1 MSIELNKTSV
11 QIIQNWAVA
20 PAPQIEE
27 EFASLSHETNRIP
40 DPYIFLVGRKK
51 LLSPSNGLPIEGS
64 VATDTITQKR
74 ELEAFCQ
81 IQKWAVEETEGM
93 AIWFSPP
100 DPYQNLKIV
109 SSEIAYTLSG
119 QKVLFNRA
127 IVLDVDRKTSLEI
140 AGKYPGRKINGAE
153 DLRRSPRF
161 LSSQDAENWTL
172 PIAPYSDQI
181 KLVESGEDLLIKV
194 DTLSKTRGI
203 VSRQQVQTAGL
214 MGSHS
219 DSCSIFRI
227 FFANAEKSFPC
238 PRCHKAIP
246 SGMGITKCPFCG
258 VTKEEVGS
266 TCN

>member
-1 MSIELNKTSV
+1 MSTELSYTRLQV
-11 QIIQNWAVA
+11 IQNWVVT
-20 PAPQIEE
+20 PASQIEE

-51 LLSPSNGLPIEGS
+51 LLSPSNGLPIEDS
-64 VATDTITQKR
+64 VTRDTITQNR
-74 ELEAFCQ
+74 EFEAFEQ
-81 IQKWAVEETEGM
+81 IQKWAVEETHGM

-100 DPYQNLKIV
+100 EPYENLKIV

-119 QKVLFNRA
+119 EKVLFNRA

-140 AGKYPGRKINGAE
+140 ADKYPGEKITDAE
-153 DLRRSPRF
+153 DLRRSPKF

-172 PIAPYSDQI
+172 PLSLYTDQI

-194 DTLSKTRGI
+194 DTLSKTQGI
-203 VSRQQVQTAGL
+203 VTREHAQSAGL
-214 MGSHS
+214 IGRNS
-219 DSCSIFRI
+219 DSCSIFGI

-258 VTKEEVGS
+258 VTKEEAGS
-266 TCN
+266 TCD